1 MTKLY
6 DCGIVN
12 FWWGSNFGAILTC
25 YALQETLK
33 ENGLSSLV
41 IRYLPSNRRKS
52 YIGSMSDQ
60 FAQKYLEVSPSC
72 ECYDDLKNLNHICQ
86 KFIVGSDQVWR
97 YKYFWKCG
105 ATVYMLDFVDAQHKK
120 IAYAASFGNDKFE
133 APEKDFRVIKSLVKR
148 FDNISVREHNG
159 VSMVQKLFGMNAEH
173 VLDPVFLAD
182 KKCYERLLENSD
194 CNQKNFIAFYILDK
208 TKETEQL
215 IKLAEKKYEGC
226 GIIDMIKDKKIENW
240 LYYIKNCHCLITDSF
255 HGVCFAIIFNKPFV
269 CLANKDR
276 GYERFKSLLEMFGL
290 MDNCLLSSENL
301 SQSVFKSINYKQVN
315 SVIEKYKEK
324 SLSWLLSA
332 LYEPKSSFVPTP
344 QDYDDLID
352 AFIYQKEE
360 DDKELQKITKKT
372 KDYILGIKRFPI
384 LKREYLKMKILS
396 KITFGNRRNEYKK
409 LRKTLKRKI
418 KFWKNLEKTL

>member
-1 MTKLY
+1 
-6 DCGIVN
+6 
-12 FWWGSNFGAILTC
+12 
-25 YALQETLK
+25 
-33 ENGLSSLV
+33 
-41 IRYLPSNRRKS
+41 
-52 YIGSMSDQ
+52 
-60 FAQKYLEVSPSC
+60 
-72 ECYDDLKNLNHICQ
+72 
-86 KFIVGSDQVWR
+86 
-97 YKYFWKCG
+97 
-105 ATVYMLDFVDAQHKK
+105 
-120 IAYAASFGNDKFE
+120 
-133 APEKDFRVIKSLVKR
+133 
-148 FDNISVREHNG
+148 
-159 VSMVQKLFGMNAEH
+159 
-173 VLDPVFLAD
+173 
-182 KKCYERLLENSD
+182 
-194 CNQKNFIAFYILDK
+194 
-208 TKETEQL
+208 
-215 IKLAEKKYEGC
+215 
-226 GIIDMIKDKKIENW
+226 MIKDKKIENW